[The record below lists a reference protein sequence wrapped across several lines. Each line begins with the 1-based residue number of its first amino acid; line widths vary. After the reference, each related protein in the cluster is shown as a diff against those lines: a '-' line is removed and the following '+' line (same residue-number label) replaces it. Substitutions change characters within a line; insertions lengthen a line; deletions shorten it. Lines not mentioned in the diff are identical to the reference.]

1 MKIKKSDIKELI
13 GLLGFKPQEGDKDIH
28 YKNYPSHK
36 NYVLKVDFEQE
47 KIDYGTKIKLG
58 DLTTSNFENSENF
71 VVLEGVDRVLEKG
84 YAPDKL
90 SLEHKWPMGRK
101 EKGKLDILVMDKDDK
116 AYLMIECKTWGDEYE
131 KEKKKMQRDGG
142 QLFSY
147 FQQDKAAQYL
157 CLYASRVIDGKIEF
171 VNDIVKVD
179 EAWKELDNQKEI
191 FDHWNKNFKDNGIF
205 EEWANAYD
213 IEIKSLTRGRLKE
226 LTEEDSGRIYNQ
238 FAEILRHN
246 VVSDK
251 PNAFNKIFNLFLCKI
266 VDEDRKPNEELKF
279 QWLETDTNEDL
290 QKRLSD
296 LYKQGM
302 KEYLTKEVTDY
313 NDEQVEEK
321 LYALDAAVRD
331 QIREMFTRVR
341 LHKNNEFAFKEV
353 FDEKSFE
360 ENADVVREV
369 VELLQPYQIRYGHK
383 QQFLGDFFELLLSTG
398 IKQEAGQFFTP
409 VPVAKFIISSLPLR
423 ELIKQKIE
431 NDETHF
437 LPYIIDYAAGSG
449 HFLTES
455 MDEVQ
460 NIINEID
467 ESKQRPS
474 VKRNLSS
481 WKINPFDWAYDYVY
495 GIEADY
501 RLVKT
506 AKVSCFLNG
515 DGLANVIH
523 ADGLDHFQKS
533 IDYKGKLKEVSKED
547 QKDNGVF
554 DVLIANPP
562 YSVSAFKNTLKN
574 GEDSFVLFNRLTDD
588 SSEIECLF
596 IERTKQLLKPGGW
609 AGIILPSSILS
620 NSGIYTDAREI
631 ILKYFDI
638 KAIAE
643 FGSNT
648 FMATGTNTVTLF
660 LERRANN
667 DWKKVET
674 AIKNFFDKPKE
685 ATVNGI
691 EKAFAKYVDEVFEDI
706 ALQDYISLVS
716 KKPNEVISKTE
727 LSTDYKAWFNGLTEI
742 KNLKKKHKNTLDRL
756 KAKLKKE
763 KDDTKKVDVKKEI
776 EKLEIDQPNEIDKLF
791 YQKIF
796 AKEQD
801 KMLYF
806 FLAQPQ
812 QTVLIKVG
820 EKQAEKD
827 FIGYEFSSRR
837 GHEGIKMYRDEN
849 GKPTT
854 KLYDDDN
861 HLNEE
866 KANSYVY
873 RAFLGK
879 QKDIEESL
887 RSNLTAFDL
896 TELIDFKKLS
906 FEKAISI
913 NAKKKVK
920 VVSKWPVHKLGDKLI
935 TLLDERRKPVTKRD
949 RKKGPYPYY
958 GATGIIDYVADY
970 IFDEERLILLGEDG
984 AKWGS
989 KENSA
994 FIVSGKYWVNNHAH
1008 ILKVNEE
1015 LIYDQYLVEVLNQYD
1030 LSGYI
1035 TGLNVPKLN
1044 QHNLLQIR
1052 VPLPPKT
1059 VQEKIITEIESVEQK
1074 EKTGREKVES
1084 LRQDIS
1090 TVINRASGTPTKL
1103 KVITSKVG
1111 SGATP
1116 KGGNSSYQSSGISL
1130 IRSQNIYDYGFVKKG
1145 LAFINE
1151 DQAKKLD
1158 NVTVEKND
1166 VLFNITGAS
1175 IARCCIVPK
1184 EYLPARVNQHVS
1196 IIRTNDKALP
1206 KYVQMVLVSAEYKS
1220 QLLQIGEGATSR
1232 QAITKQQ
1239 LEEFKIPVPSITEQQ
1254 KIVDE
1259 INKLETE
1266 ITEIENELASMDEQK
1281 EQILKKH
1288 LE

>member
-13 GLLGFKPQEGDKDIH
+13 GLLGFKPQEGDKDIY

-36 NYVLKVDFEQE
+36 NYVLKVDFEKE

-157 CLYASRVIDGKIEF
+157 CLYASRVKDAKIEF

-279 QWLETDTNEDL
+279 QWLETDNNEDL

-321 LYALDAAVRD
+321 LYALEASVRD

-360 ENADVVREV
+360 ENAVVVREV

-409 VPVAKFIISSLPLR
+409 VPIAKFIISSLPLR

-547 QKDNGVF
+547 PKENSVF

-574 GEDSFVLFNRLTDD
+574 GEESFDLFNRLTDD

-596 IERTKQLLKPGGW
+596 IERTKQLLKSGGW

-631 ILKYFDI
+631 ILKYFAI

-691 EKAFAKYVDEVFEDI
+691 EKAFAKYVDKVFEDI
-706 ALQDYISLVS
+706 TLQDYISLVN
-716 KKPNEVISKTE
+716 KNPNEAISKTE
-727 LSTDYKAWFNGLTEI
+727 LFTDYKTWFNGLTEI
-742 KNLKKKHKNTLDRL
+742 KNLKKK
-756 KAKLKKE
+756 KAF
-763 KDDTKKVDVKKEI
+763 KDKTKDEQQA
-776 EKLEIDQPNEIDKLF
+776 ELDKLF
-791 YQKIF
+791 YEKVF

-837 GHEGIKMYRDEN
+837 GHEGIKMYRDEH

-861 HLNEE
+861 HLNVE

-873 RAFLGK
+873 RAFLGE
-879 QKDIEESL
+879 QKGIEESL
-887 RSNLTAFDL
+887 ENNVSTFDL
-896 TELIDFKKLS
+896 TDLIDFKKVG
-906 FEKAISI
+906 FEKAISVSI
-913 NAKKKVK
+913 KKKAQIK
-920 VVSKWPVHKLGDKLI
+920 SKWDSAKIHQICELGRGRVINKEYIKKNSGEYPVYSSQTSNDGVFGYINTFDF
-935 TLLDERRKPVTKRD
+935 E
-949 RKKGPYPYY
+949 GEY
-958 GATGIIDYVADY
+958 ATWTT
-970 IFDEERLILLGEDG
+970 DG
-984 AKWGS
+984 ANAGTVFYR
-989 KENSA
+989 N
-994 FIVSGKYWVNNHAH
+994 GKFNCTNVCGTIKAKSD
-1008 ILKVNEE
+1008 KVD
-1015 LIYDQYLVEVLNQYD
+1015 LRYLTLVLNKISKSYVNYV
-1030 LSGYI
+1030 G
-1035 TGLNVPKLN
+1035 NPKLMN
-1044 QHNLLQIR
+1044 EDMAIIPI
-1052 VPLPPKT
+1052 PLPPNS
-1059 VQEKIITEIESVEQK
+1059 VQEKIIAEIEAVEQK
-1074 EKTGREKVES
+1074 EKVGREKVEN
-1084 LRQDIS
+1084 LRQEIS
-1090 TVINRASGTPTKL
+1090 KVINRASGTPTKL
-1103 KVITSKVG
+1103 KVITSKIG

-1130 IRSQNIYDYGFVKKG
+1130 IRSQNIYDYGFVEKG
-1145 LAFINE
+1145 LAFIND

-1175 IARCCIVPK
+1175 IARCCIVPE

-1196 IIRTNDKALP
+1196 IIRTNEKALP
-1206 KYVQMVLVSAEYKS
+1206 KYVQMVLASAEFKS

-1239 LEEFKIPVPSITEQQ
+1239 LEEFKIPVPSISEQQ
-1254 KIVDE
+1254 KIVYE

-1266 ITEIENELASMDEQK
+1266 IGQIESELATIDEQK

>member
-1 MKIKKSDIKELI
+1 MKIKKSDIEELI
-13 GLLGFKPQEGDKDIH
+13 RLLGFKPQEGDKDIY

-47 KIDYGTKIKLG
+47 KIDYSTEIKLG

-131 KEKKKMQRDGG
+131 KEKKKMQQDGG

-147 FQQDKAAQYL
+147 FQQDKAAQHL

-171 VNDIVKVD
+171 TNDIVKVD

-321 LYALDAAVRD
+321 LYALDASVRN

-360 ENADVVREV
+360 ENAVVVREV

-409 VPVAKFIISSLPLR
+409 VPIAKFIISSLPLR

-431 NDETHF
+431 NDETNF

-474 VKRNLSS
+474 IQRNLSS
-481 WKINPFDWAYDYVY
+481 WKINPFDWACDYVY

-533 IDYKGKLKEVSKED
+533 IDYKGKLKEVSKD
-547 QKDNGVF
+547 DPKDNGVY
-554 DVLIANPP
+554 DVLVANPP

-574 GEDSFVLFNRLTDD
+574 GEESFNLFNRLTDD

-631 ILKYFDI
+631 IFKYFAI

-691 EKAFAKYVDEVFEDI
+691 KEAFAKYVDEVFENI
-706 ALQDYISLVS
+706 TLQDYISLVN
-716 KKPNEVISKTE
+716 KKPNEAVSKTE
-727 LSTDYKAWFNGLTEI
+727 LFTDYKAWFNGLTEI
-742 KNLKKKHKNTLDRL
+742 NKNLK
-756 KAKLKKE
+756 
-763 KDDTKKVDVKKEI
+763 TKKAFKDKTKAEQQA
-776 EKLEIDQPNEIDKLF
+776 ELDKLF
-791 YQKIF
+791 FNKVF
-796 AKEQD
+796 VKEQD

-827 FIGYEFSSRR
+827 FIGYEFSGRR

-854 KLYDDDN
+854 KLYDDDK

-873 RAFLGK
+873 RAFLGE
-879 QKDIEESL
+879 QRDISENL
-887 RSNLTAFDL
+887 QHNLTTFDL
-896 TELIDFKKLS
+896 TERIDFKKVS
-906 FEKAISI
+906 FEKSISLSF
-913 NAKKKVK
+913 KKKVK
-920 VVSKWPVHKLGDKLI
+920 INSKYPSEKLVNLTSLI
-935 TLLDERRKPVTKRD
+935 KRGKSPKYGKSNIQIIKSGQARGYYDFDFTKKHFASPNYELDERQLQKGDLLMNSSGVGTAGRVT
-949 RKKGPYPYY
+949 YFNLE
-958 GATGIIDYVADY
+958 GIFVVDSHISILRFDQSLISPKYALN
-970 IFDEERLILLGEDG
+970 IFGMIGFKNLESLALGQ
-984 AKWGS
+984 
-989 KENSA
+989 
-994 FIVSGKYWVNNHAH
+994 SGQ
-1008 ILKVNEE
+1008 IEMS
-1015 LIYDQYLVEVLNQYD
+1015 YDTIANFK
-1030 LSGYI
+1030 I
-1035 TGLNVPKLN
+1035 
-1044 QHNLLQIR
+1044 
-1052 VPLPPKT
+1052 PLPPKA
-1059 VQEKIITEIESVEQK
+1059 VQEKIIAEIEAIEQK
-1074 EKTGREKVES
+1074 EKAGKEKLAELNGNLNKLFLNLNHSPEKLGKLADFKNGLNYSEKSTGESVTIVGVKDFLEDFSPNLSKLVDVKIDGTLSGSYKLQSGDILVVRSNGSANLVGRFIYIDKLEKVTS
-1084 LRQDIS
+1084 YSGFTIRIRANSQKINSKYLCYCLRTE
-1090 TVINRASGTPTKL
+1090 TVRNKITKD
-1103 KVITSKVG
+1103 
-1111 SGATP
+1111 P
-1116 KGGNSSYQSSGISL
+1116 KGS
-1130 IRSQNIYDYGFVKKG
+1130 NIK
-1145 LAFINE
+1145 
-1151 DQAKKLD
+1151 
-1158 NVTVEKND
+1158 
-1166 VLFNITGAS
+1166 S
-1175 IARCCIVPK
+1175 
-1184 EYLPARVNQHVS
+1184 VNQTMLSTIDVPLPPIEIQKD
-1196 IIRTNDKALP
+1196 IIKKAE
-1206 KYVQMVLVSAEYKS
+1206 KH
-1220 QLLQIGEGATSR
+1220 
-1232 QAITKQQ
+1232 
-1239 LEEFKIPVPSITEQQ
+1239 
-1254 KIVDE
+1254 
-1259 INKLETE
+1259 ETE
-1266 ITEIENELASMDEQK
+1266 IAQIEAELATMDEQK
-1281 EQILKKH
+1281 ERILRKY

>member
-13 GLLGFKPQEGDKDIH
+13 GLLGFKPQEGDKDIY

-353 FDEKSFE
+353 YDEKSFE
-360 ENADVVREV
+360 ENAIVVREV
-369 VELLQPYQIRYGHK
+369 VELLQPFQIRYGHK

-409 VPVAKFIISSLPLR
+409 VPIAKFIISSLPLR

-481 WKINPFDWAYDYVY
+481 WKINPFDWAYDFVY

-533 IDYKGKLKEVSKED
+533 IEYKGKLKEVSKED
-547 QKDNGVF
+547 PKDNGAF
-554 DVLIANPP
+554 DILVANPP

-574 GEDSFVLFNRLTDD
+574 GEESFELYNRITDN

-596 IERTKQLLKPGGW
+596 IERTKQLLKPGGY
-609 AGIILPSSILS
+609 AGVVLPSSILS
-620 NSGIYTDAREI
+620 KSGIYEDTRDLI
-631 ILKYFDI
+631 FKYFNI
-638 KAIAE
+638 KAIIQ
-643 FGSNT
+643 FGDNT
-648 FMATGTNTVTLF
+648 FSDTGTKTCTF
-660 LERRANN
+660 FMERKDNN
-667 DWKKVET
+667 SWKKIELSINKFLSNYKDFKTEYSENSVTDYVEDT
-674 AIKNFFDKPKE
+674 FNNIS
-685 ATVNGI
+685 
-691 EKAFAKYVDEVFEDI
+691 
-706 ALQDYISLVS
+706 LSDYISLL
-716 KKPNEVISKTE
+716 KNEETE
-727 LSTDYKAWFNGLTEI
+727 KLLEEERYLNYKSSFNESTEI
-742 KNLKKKHKNTLDRL
+742 KNLKQKGTFKSLEKSDQEKMLNELFRQRIINIE
-756 KAKLKKE
+756 KE
-763 KDDTKKVDVKKEI
+763 K
-776 EKLEIDQPNEIDKLF
+776 LLF
-791 YQKIF
+791 YLL
-796 AKEQD
+796 AK
-801 KMLYF
+801 
-806 FLAQPQ
+806 PQ
-812 QTVLIKVG
+812 NLLIINVG
-820 EKQAEKD
+820 NKQSEKD
-827 FIGYEFSSRR
+827 FIGYEFSKRR
-837 GHEGIKMYRDEN
+837 GYEGLKMYRTVD
-849 GKPTT
+849 GVFKS
-854 KLYDDDN
+854 KLYSEVDKLDPTKVN
-861 HLNEE
+861 SLIYKSFLNEDIE
-866 KANSYVY
+866 IDETLKKNVSINPISNLMNFNAYH
-873 RAFLGK
+873 FE
-879 QKDIEESL
+879 KDI
-887 RSNLTAFDL
+887 NLIPRKDVTFK
-896 TELIDFKKLS
+896 TKWELSTIKKLS
-906 FEKAISI
+906 LDIINGSTPSKQNLVYWSSNDIPWLNVPEFPKDSIYIEKSNLFVSNKALEDKKVRIVPVNSVLISCTATIGRVAINKIPISTNQQI
-913 NAKKKVK
+913 NAIICNEDEVYPAYLGHFLNMCGYRLADLVNNPGVKHVNLGVLKSFKIPHPPKDVQKK
-920 VVSKWPVHKLGDKLI
+920 I
-935 TLLDERRKPVTKRD
+935 IDEIAEIEKHSNMKSSILKTKR
-949 RKKGPYPYY
+949 
-958 GATGIIDYVADY
+958 
-970 IFDEERLILLGEDG
+970 E
-984 AKWGS
+984 
-989 KENSA
+989 
-994 FIVSGKYWVNNHAH
+994 
-1008 ILKVNEE
+1008 
-1015 LIYDQYLVEVLNQYD
+1015 EVLNKY
-1030 LSGYI
+1030 
-1035 TGLNVPKLN
+1035 
-1044 QHNLLQIR
+1044 LL
-1052 VPLPPKT
+1052 
-1059 VQEKIITEIESVEQK
+1059 
-1074 EKTGREKVES
+1074 
-1084 LRQDIS
+1084 
-1090 TVINRASGTPTKL
+1090 
-1103 KVITSKVG
+1103 
-1111 SGATP
+1111 
-1116 KGGNSSYQSSGISL
+1116 
-1130 IRSQNIYDYGFVKKG
+1130 
-1145 LAFINE
+1145 
-1151 DQAKKLD
+1151 
-1158 NVTVEKND
+1158 
-1166 VLFNITGAS
+1166 
-1175 IARCCIVPK
+1175 
-1184 EYLPARVNQHVS
+1184 
-1196 IIRTNDKALP
+1196 
-1206 KYVQMVLVSAEYKS
+1206 
-1220 QLLQIGEGATSR
+1220 
-1232 QAITKQQ
+1232 
-1239 LEEFKIPVPSITEQQ
+1239 
-1254 KIVDE
+1254 
-1259 INKLETE
+1259 
-1266 ITEIENELASMDEQK
+1266 
-1281 EQILKKH
+1281 
-1288 LE
+1288 

>member
-1 MKIKKSDIKELI
+1 MKIKKSDIKQLI
-13 GLLGFKPQEGDKDIH
+13 GLLGFKPQEGDKDIY

-279 QWLETDTNEDL
+279 QWLETDTNEEL

-360 ENADVVREV
+360 ENAVVVREV

-409 VPVAKFIISSLPLR
+409 VPIAKFIISSLPLR

-547 QKDNGVF
+547 PKDNGVF

-574 GEDSFVLFNRLTDD
+574 GEESFDLFNRLTDD

-631 ILKYFDI
+631 ILKYFAI

-706 ALQDYISLVS
+706 ILQDYISLVN
-716 KKPNEVISKTE
+716 KKPNEAISKTE
-727 LSTDYKAWFNGLTEI
+727 LFTDYKTWFNGLTEI
-742 KNLKKKHKNTLDRL
+742 KNLKKK
-756 KAKLKKE
+756 KAF
-763 KDDTKKVDVKKEI
+763 KDKTKDEQQAD
-776 EKLEIDQPNEIDKLF
+776 LDKLF
-791 YQKIF
+791 YEKVF

-866 KANSYVY
+866 KANSYIY
-873 RAFLGK
+873 KSFL
-879 QKDIEESL
+879 
-887 RSNLTAFDL
+887 N
-896 TELIDFKKLS
+896 
-906 FEKAISI
+906 KAISKI
-913 NAKKKVK
+913 PIELKENL
-920 VVSKWPVHKLGDKLI
+920 VSKKLNSLIKGYKSVEFSKAISLSFVQEQIIVSKYDIVKLGDVCNLYQPKTITSSEIKDSGTYKVYGANGVIGYYNEFNHENSEVAITCRGATCGTINVTEPKSWITGNAMVAQPKDEKKL
-935 TLLDERRKPVTKRD
+935 TKR
-949 RKKGPYPYY
+949 
-958 GATGIIDYVADY
+958 
-970 IFDEERLILLGEDG
+970 
-984 AKWGS
+984 
-989 KENSA
+989 
-994 FIVSGKYWVNNHAH
+994 
-1008 ILKVNEE
+1008 
-1015 LIYDQYLVEVLNQYD
+1015 YLEFFLRFND
-1030 LSGYI
+1030 LSPAI
-1035 TGLNVPKLN
+1035 TGTAQPQITREKLAPFK
-1044 QHNLLQIR
+1044 I
-1052 VPLPPKT
+1052 PLPPKT
-1059 VQEKIITEIESVEQK
+1059 VQEKIIAEIEALEQI
-1074 EKTGREKVES
+1074 EKAGREKVES
-1084 LRQDIS
+1084 FRQEIS
-1090 TVINRASGTPTKL
+1090 TVINSASGTPTKL
-1103 KVITSKVG
+1103 KVITSKIG

-1130 IRSQNIYDYGFVKKG
+1130 IRSQNIYDYGFVEKG
-1145 LAFINE
+1145 LAFIND

-1175 IARCCIVPK
+1175 IARCCIVPE

-1196 IIRTNDKALP
+1196 IIRTNEKALP
-1206 KYVQMVLVSAEYKS
+1206 KYVQMVLASAEFKS

-1239 LEEFKIPVPSITEQQ
+1239 LEEFKIPVPTITEQQ

-1266 ITEIENELASMDEQK
+1266 IAQIENELATMDEQK

>member
-1 MKIKKSDIKELI
+1 MKIKKTEIKELI
-13 GLLGFKPQEGDKDIH
+13 QIIGFKPQDGEKDIY
-28 YKNYPSHK
+28 YKNYPKHK
-36 NYVLKVDFEQE
+36 DYILKIDFENE
-47 KIDYGTKIKLG
+47 KIEYGSKIKLG
-58 DLTTSNFENSENF
+58 DLTTSNFEHSENF
-71 VVLEGVDRVLEKG
+71 VVLECVDRVLEKG
-84 YAPDKL
+84 YAPNKL

-101 EKGKLDILVMDKDDK
+101 EKGKLDILVFDKDDK

-147 FQQDKAAQYL
+147 FQQDTAAQYL
-157 CLYASRVIDGKIEF
+157 CLYASRVSDGKIDYSNE
-171 VNDIVKVD
+171 IVKVD
-179 EAWKELDNQKEI
+179 EQWNELNNQKEV

-205 EEWANAYD
+205 EDWANAYD
-213 IEIKSLTRGRLKE
+213 VEIKAITRNRLKE
-226 LTEEDSGRIYNQ
+226 LTEEDSGRIFNQ

-266 VDEDRKPNEELKF
+266 VDEDRKDTEELDF
-279 QWLETDTNEDL
+279 QWKDDDTDESL
-290 QKRLSD
+290 QNRLND
-296 LYKQGM
+296 LYKKGM
-302 KEYLTKEVTDY
+302 KDYLTKEVTDY
-313 NDEQVEEK
+313 NQSQVSDKLIRLDQADREQILK
-321 LYALDAAVRD
+321 
-331 QIREMFTRVR
+331 MFSDLR
-341 LHKNNEFAFKEV
+341 LRKNPEFAFKEV
-353 FDEKSFE
+353 FDEKSFR
-360 ENADVVREV
+360 ENAVVVREV

-409 VPVAKFIISSLPLR
+409 VPIAKFIISSLPIR
-423 ELIKQKIE
+423 ELINKNID
-431 NDETHF
+431 NDKTQI

-449 HFLTES
+449 HFLTEA

-460 NIINEID
+460 NIIQEID
-467 ESKQRPS
+467 ETKQRPS

-523 ADGLDHFQKS
+523 ADGLDHFKNS
-533 IDYKGKLKEVSKED
+533 TDYKGKLKEVSKD
-547 QKDNGVF
+547 DPKDNGVF
-554 DVLIANPP
+554 DILVANPP
-562 YSVSAFKNTLKN
+562 YSVSSFKNTLKN
-574 GEDSFVLFNRLTDD
+574 GEESFNLFNRLTDD
-588 SSEIECLF
+588 SSEIESLF

-620 NSGIYTDAREI
+620 NSGIYTDAREV
-631 ILKYFDI
+631 ILKYFSI

-667 DWKKVET
+667 DWKKIET
-674 AIKNFFDKPKE
+674 AIKKFFEKPKE
-685 ATVNGI
+685 ATINGI
-691 EKAFAKYVDEVFEDI
+691 EKAFGKYIEEVFEDVS
-706 ALQDYISLVS
+706 LQDYFSLIN
-716 KKPNEVISKTE
+716 KKPNETISKQE
-727 LSTDYKAWFNGLTEI
+727 FFIDYKAWFNGLTEI
-742 KNLKKKHKNTLDRL
+742 KNLKKKHKSVLDKLRV
-756 KAKLKKE
+756 KLKKE
-763 KDDTKKVDVKKEI
+763 KDEEKKAKTQKEI
-776 EKLEIDQPNEIDKLF
+776 EKLEIEQPKEITRLF
-791 YQKIF
+791 YKKVF
-796 AKEQD
+796 SKEQD

-837 GHEGIKMYRDEN
+837 GHEGIKMYRDN
-849 GKPTT
+849 GKPST
-854 KLYDDDN
+854 KLYDEDN

-866 KANSYVY
+866 KANSYIY
-873 RAFLGK
+873 HAFLGE
-879 QKDIEESL
+879 QKDIIESL
-887 RSNLTAFDL
+887 QNNLSTFDL

-920 VVSKWPVHKLGDKLI
+920 VASKWPVRKLGDNLI

-970 IFDEERLILLGEDG
+970 IFDERLILLGEDG
-984 AKWGS
+984 AKWGA
-989 KENSA
+989 KENSS

-1008 ILKVNEE
+1008 ILKVNDE
-1015 LIYDQYLVEVLNQYD
+1015 LIKDKYLVEILNQFD

-1052 VPLPPKT
+1052 VPLPPKST
-1059 VQEKIITEIESVEQK
+1059 QDKIIIEIDAVEQK
-1074 EKTGREKVES
+1074 EKAGIEKIERLRE
-1084 LRQDIS
+1084 DIS
-1090 TVINRASGTPTKL
+1090 SVINRASGIATKL
-1103 KVITSKVG
+1103 KVITSKIG

-1130 IRSQNIYDYGFVKKG
+1130 IRSQNIYDYGFVEKG
-1145 LAFINE
+1145 LVFINDE
-1151 DQAKKLD
+1151 QAKKLD
-1158 NVTVEKND
+1158 NVNVEKND

-1175 IARCCIVPK
+1175 ITRCCIVP
-1184 EYLPARVNQHVS
+1184 EGYLPARVNQHVS

-1206 KYVQMVLVSAEYKS
+1206 KYVQMVLVSTEYKN

-1239 LEEFKIPVPSITEQQ
+1239 LEEFKIPVPSISEQQ
-1254 KIVDE
+1254 KIVNK

-1266 ITEIENELASMDEQK
+1266 IDRIESELATMDEQK
-1281 EQILKKH
+1281 EKVLKKY

>member
-1 MKIKKSDIKELI
+1 MKIKKSDIRELI
-13 GLLGFKPQEGDKDIH
+13 GLLGFKPQEGDKDIY

-36 NYVLKVDFEQE
+36 NYVLKVNFEQE

-101 EKGKLDILVMDKDDK
+101 EKGKLDILVMDKDNK

-321 LYALDAAVRD
+321 LYALDATVRD

-360 ENADVVREV
+360 ENAVVVREV

-409 VPVAKFIISSLPLR
+409 VPIAKFIISSLPLR

-547 QKDNGVF
+547 PKDNGVF

-574 GEDSFVLFNRLTDD
+574 GEESFDLFNRLTDD

-631 ILKYFDI
+631 ILKYFAI

-706 ALQDYISLVS
+706 TLQDYISLVN
-716 KKPNEVISKTE
+716 KKPNEAISKTE
-727 LSTDYKAWFNGLTEI
+727 LFTDYKTWFNGLTEI
-742 KNLKKKHKNTLDRL
+742 KNLKKK
-756 KAKLKKE
+756 KAF
-763 KDDTKKVDVKKEI
+763 KDKTKDEQQAD
-776 EKLEIDQPNEIDKLF
+776 LDKLL
-791 YQKIF
+791 YEKVF

-866 KANSYVY
+866 KANSYIY
-873 RAFLGK
+873 KSFL
-879 QKDIEESL
+879 
-887 RSNLTAFDL
+887 N
-896 TELIDFKKLS
+896 
-906 FEKAISI
+906 KAISKI
-913 NAKKKVK
+913 PIELKENL
-920 VVSKWPVHKLGDKLI
+920 VSKKLNSLIKGYKSVEFSKAISLSFVQEQIIVSKYDIVKLGDVCNLYQPKTITSSEIKDSGTYKVYGANGVIGYYNEFNHENSEVAITCRGATCGTINVTEPKSWITGNAMVAQPKDEKKL
-935 TLLDERRKPVTKRD
+935 TKR
-949 RKKGPYPYY
+949 
-958 GATGIIDYVADY
+958 
-970 IFDEERLILLGEDG
+970 
-984 AKWGS
+984 
-989 KENSA
+989 
-994 FIVSGKYWVNNHAH
+994 
-1008 ILKVNEE
+1008 
-1015 LIYDQYLVEVLNQYD
+1015 YLEFFLRFND
-1030 LSGYI
+1030 LSPAI
-1035 TGLNVPKLN
+1035 TGTAQPQITREKLAPFK
-1044 QHNLLQIR
+1044 I
-1052 VPLPPKT
+1052 PLPPKT
-1059 VQEKIITEIESVEQK
+1059 VQERIIAEIESVEQK
-1074 EKTGREKVES
+1074 EKAGREKVES
-1084 LRQDIS
+1084 LRQDVLNKFNSLSEQFEKLPLSKIIS
-1090 TVINRASGTPTKL
+1090 LQNGKGLSSAKMIKGEHLVY
-1103 KVITSKVG
+1103 
-1111 SGATP
+1111 
-1116 KGGNSSYQSSGISL
+1116 GGNGINGTHNAFVSDKATIAIGRVGAYCGAVHLTEPKSWITDNSMFVNQFLKDLNLKYLYFALKNLNLNQFANQSSHPNIS
-1130 IRSQNIYDYGFVKKG
+1130 QP
-1145 LAFINE
+1145 
-1151 DQAKKLD
+1151 
-1158 NVTVEKND
+1158 TV
-1166 VLFNITGAS
+1166 LG
-1175 IARCCIVPK
+1175 
-1184 EYLPARVNQHVS
+1184 Q
-1196 IIRTNDKALP
+1196 
-1206 KYVQMVLVSAEYKS
+1206 
-1220 QLLQIGEGATSR
+1220 
-1232 QAITKQQ
+1232 
-1239 LEEFKIPVPSITEQQ
+1239 KIPFPDKKEQD
-1254 KIVDE
+1254 KIISE
-1259 INKLETE
+1259 IEKLEIE
-1266 ITEIENELASMDEQK
+1266 IAQIENELATMDEQK

>member
-1 MKIKKSDIKELI
+1 MEIKKSDIKELI
-13 GLLGFKPQEGDKDIH
+13 KLLGFKPQEGDKDIY
-28 YKNYPSHK
+28 YKNYPRHK

-47 KIDYGTKIKLG
+47 KIDYGTTIKLG

-71 VVLEGVDRVLEKG
+71 VVLEGVNRLLEKD

-205 EEWANAYD
+205 EEWANAYG

-266 VDEDRKPNEELKF
+266 VDEDCKPNEELKF
-279 QWLETDTNEDL
+279 QWLETDTNESL
-290 QKRLSD
+290 QNRLND
-296 LYKQGM
+296 LYKRGM

-313 NDEQVEEK
+313 NQNQVADRLISLEADNREQILK
-321 LYALDAAVRD
+321 
-331 QIREMFTRVR
+331 MFSDLR
-341 LHKNNEFAFKEV
+341 LRKNPEFAFKEV

-360 ENADVVREV
+360 ENAVVVREV

-409 VPVAKFIISSLPLR
+409 VPIAKFIISCLPLR

-460 NIINEID
+460 KIINEID
-467 ESKQRPS
+467 ATQQRPS
-474 VKRNLSS
+474 VKSSLSS
-481 WKINPFDWAYDYVY
+481 WKINPFNWAYDYVY

-523 ADGLDHFQKS
+523 ADGLGHFQKS
-533 IDYKGKLKEVSKED
+533 MDYKDKLNEVSKED
-547 QKDNGVF
+547 PKDNGVF
-554 DVLIANPP
+554 DVLVANPP

-574 GEDSFVLFNRLTDD
+574 GEESFDLFNRLTDD

-609 AGIILPSSILS
+609 AGVILPSSILS

-631 ILKYFDI
+631 ILKYFAI

-667 DWKKVET
+667 DWKKVKS
-674 AIKNFFDKPKE
+674 AIKNFFNKPKE
-685 ATVNGI
+685 ATVSSGGDQPI
-691 EKAFAKYVDEVFEDI
+691 EKAFSNYVDEVFEDI
-706 ALQDYISLVS
+706 SLQDYISLVN
-716 KKPNEVISKTE
+716 KKPNEAISKTE
-727 LSTDYKAWFNGLTEI
+727 LFADYKAWFNGLTEI
-742 KNLKKKHKNTLDRL
+742 KNLKTKK
-756 KAKLKKE
+756 AFKE
-763 KDDTKKVDVKKEI
+763 KTKDEQQTD
-776 EKLEIDQPNEIDKLF
+776 LDKLF
-791 YQKIF
+791 YDKVF

-837 GHEGIKMYRDEN
+837 GHEGIKMYQNEN

-854 KLYDDDN
+854 KLYDDDDR
-861 HLNEE
+861 LNEE
-866 KANSYVY
+866 KASSYVY
-873 RAFLGK
+873 RAFLGE

-887 RSNLTAFDL
+887 QNNVNNFDL
-896 TELIDFKKLS
+896 TELIDFKKVG
-906 FEKAISI
+906 FEKAISLGV
-913 NAKKKVK
+913 KKKVEIK
-920 VVSKWPVHKLGDKLI
+920 SKFKLVKLGGEIELI
-935 TLLDERRKPVTKRD
+935 SGQSPISSFYNTKKEGLPFFQGKTEFGDVYLNEPVVWTSEITKTSINDDILMSVRAPVGPVNINPFEKICIGRGLNALRVGGNLKRD
-949 RKKGPYPYY
+949 FLFYLLKYNQEIIGGNS
-958 GATGIIDYVADY
+958 GA
-970 IFDEERLILLGEDG
+970 IFQSISR
-984 AKWGS
+984 
-989 KENSA
+989 
-994 FIVSGKYWVNNHAH
+994 H
-1008 ILKVNEE
+1008 
-1015 LIYDQYLVEVLNQYD
+1015 
-1030 LSGYI
+1030 
-1035 TGLNVPKLN
+1035 
-1044 QHNLLQIR
+1044 QIEAIKI
-1052 VPLPPKT
+1052 PLPPKT
-1059 VQEKIITEIESVEQK
+1059 VQEKIIAEIEAVEQK
-1074 EKTGREKVES
+1074 EKAGREKVER

-1090 TVINRASGTPTKL
+1090 AVINRASGTATKL
-1103 KVITSKVG
+1103 RVITFKIG

-1116 KGGNSSYQSSGISL
+1116 KGGNSSYKSSGISL
-1130 IRSQNIYDYGFVKKG
+1130 IRSQNIYDYGFIKKG
-1145 LAFINE
+1145 LVFINE
-1151 DQAKKLD
+1151 YQAKKLD

-1166 VLFNITGAS
+1166 ILFNITGAS
-1175 IARCCIVPK
+1175 IARCCIVPE

-1206 KYVQMVLVSAEYKS
+1206 KYVQMVLVSAEFKT

-1239 LEEFKIPVPSITEQQ
+1239 LEEFKIPVPSIIEQQ

-1266 ITEIENELASMDEQK
+1266 IAQIETELATVDAQK
-1281 EQILKKH
+1281 AQILKKH